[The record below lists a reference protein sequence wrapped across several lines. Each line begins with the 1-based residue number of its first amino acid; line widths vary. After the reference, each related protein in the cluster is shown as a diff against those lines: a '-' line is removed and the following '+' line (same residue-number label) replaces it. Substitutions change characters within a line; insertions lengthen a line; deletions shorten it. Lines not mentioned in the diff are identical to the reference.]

1 MLTHFQNS
9 FTVKLGSKF
18 LIVIFKNITPH
29 LKHVATVPCE
39 ISMLQNRHAQE
50 VIEANC
56 HVRLNHSKT
65 F

>member
-50 VIEANC
+50 VIE
-56 HVRLNHSKT
+56 
-65 F
+65 